1 MLDKWASTLLDGL
14 TPLQILGLMV
24 AGLVITAVGFFI
36 GYWLHGGGDDD
47 GGTYLRGPGPFSDDG
62 SPMADSPRPWTKTR

>member
-1 MLDKWASTLLDGL
+1 
-14 TPLQILGLMV
+14 MV